1 MAALSSPLDVLNA
14 IGGLGSHGET
24 RALAYGPDPRH
35 RLDVYTPPRGQPA
48 LAPVVMFF
56 YGGGWAEGD
65 RHLYRFLGA
74 AMARRGFVTVIPDY
88 RVYPQV
94 RFPAFLEDAARA
106 VHWVRAEAGAFGGD
120 PARLVLMGHSAG
132 AHLAAMLALD
142 RQWLGAYGLVPG
154 RDLRGMVGLAGP
166 YDFLPLRTAV
176 LQAIFGPERLWPLSQ
191 PIRFVDGGAPPAFLA
206 TGRVDGVVDPGN
218 SVRLAERINTAGGRA
233 QLRLY
238 SRVGHATLL
247 GAFSPVLRPL
257 APAARDVARFIS
269 DVTGARAA
277 PAPAPAQEVHS

>member
-24 RALAYGPDPRH
+24 CALAYGPDPRH
-35 RLDVYTPPRGQPA
+35 RLDVYTPPGGLP
-48 LAPVVMFF
+48 APVVVFF

-142 RQWLGAYGLVPG
+142 RQWLGAYGLIPA
-154 RDLRGMVGLAGP
+154 RDLRGLVGLAGP

-176 LQAIFGPERLWPLSQ
+176 LQAIFGPERLWPMSQ
-191 PIRFVDGGAPPAFLA
+191 PIRFVDGRGPPAFLA
-206 TGRVDGVVDPGN
+206 TGRVDRVVDPGN

-257 APAARDVARFIS
+257 APAAREVARFIS
-269 DVTGARAA
+269 DVTGAPTASA
-277 PAPAPAQEVHS
+277 LVPAREVLS